1 MDELKVAIKAA
12 KQAEKIANEYWGELA
27 SRKADNSPVTIADTL
42 AEDVIRKTIL
52 EEFPDHSIL
61 GEEKGKSG
69 ESEYVW
75 IIDPID
81 GTLFYSRGMKYFST
95 LISLMKKDE
104 LVLGVSNAPKLDEL
118 MYAKKGEGAY
128 LNGKKIKVSKV
139 SKFEDSVVFHSSVAS
154 FSKTKKLTNLEALG
168 LNVWRT
174 VGYANLLGSHAI
186 ATGGVEGFVGA
197 KLKIWDI
204 AALAV
209 IVEEAG
215 GRATEL
221 GGGALTLDS
230 TSAILTNGLIHDNL
244 LNFFSKSL

>member
-1 MDELKVAIKAA
+1 MAIKAA
-12 KQAEKIANEYWGELA
+12 KEAEKIVNEHFGERA
-27 SRKADNSPVTIADTL
+27 SRKADNSPVTVADTL
-42 AEDVIRKTIL
+42 SEEVIRKTIL
-52 EEFPDHSIL
+52 EEFPNHSIL

-95 LISLMKKDE
+95 LIALMKGGE

-118 MYAKKGEGAY
+118 LYAKKGEGAY
-128 LNGKKIKVSKV
+128 LNGKKLKVSKV
-139 SKFEDSVVFHSSVAS
+139 SELEDSVVFHGSVAS
-154 FSKTKKLTNLEALG
+154 FSKTKKLTDLESLG
-168 LNVWRT
+168 LKVWRT
-174 VGYANLLGSHAI
+174 VGYANLLGSHAV
-186 ATGGVEGFVGA
+186 ATGSAEAFVGA
-197 KLKIWDI
+197 KIKIWDI

-230 TSAILTNGLIHDNL
+230 TSALLTNGLIHGNL
-244 LNFFSKSL
+244 LNFFGKSP